1 MSFTVSGLTNFT
13 IENEK
18 KLIANLHFKGETA
31 ALINSMPGIKSSE
44 KINLIATTSEFQA
57 GGTCGF
63 NSSGTTTFT
72 QRTLTIGKI
81 KINEALCPKDLEA
94 KYTQKALSPGSL
106 YKSIPFEQIIVDEK
120 VEIILQD
127 LETADW
133 QGDTTSG
140 DNILKHYD
148 GLLKLIDADANV
160 ISAIASTINA
170 ANIRTIFQDIYVK
183 IPARV
188 LGNPDLMVFCGYDT
202 FTTYQN
208 KLATDNLFHKF
219 GDAGNDFKMNIE
231 NSNIVLK
238 AVHGLDNTNRII
250 ASPKKNLFI
259 GFDLLHEEERFEMFF
274 AREADEVRFV
284 TEFKR
289 GANHAYGN
297 QIVEYTNA

>member
-1 MSFTVSGLTNFT
+1 MGFTVSGLTNFT

-18 KLIANLHFKGETA
+18 KIISNLHFNAETA
-31 ALINSMPGIKSSE
+31 AMINSLPGIKSSE
-44 KINLIATTSEFQA
+44 EINLIVTQSEFQA

-63 NSSGTTTFT
+63 NSSGATTLT

-94 KYTQKALSPGSL
+94 KYTQKALTPGSR
-106 YKSIPFEQIIVDEK
+106 YDKTPFEQQIVDEK
-120 VEIILQD
+120 IAIILED
-127 LETADW
+127 LEKADW

-140 DNILKHYD
+140 DNTLKHYD

-160 ISAIASTINA
+160 ISATASTLNE
-170 ANIRTIFQDIYVK
+170 ANIRTIFQDIYTK

-188 LGNPDLMVFCGYDT
+188 LGNSDLMVFCGYDT

-231 NSNIVLK
+231 NSNIILK

-259 GFDLLHEEERFEMFF
+259 GFDLLHEEERFEIFF

-289 GANHAYGN
+289 GTNHAFGN
-297 QIVEYTNA
+297 QIVEYTNS